1 MEPIAAVRRLIITAL
16 ILLWPMASSNAP
28 RELSYTQFLSQVE
41 DGNVATAE
49 IDPSGSVTGT
59 MSSGAEYTT
68 QIPTAL
74 QDTGL
79 AEELK
84 SKDVQITGKPQ
95 PGTTLVDI
103 LLSLLPFALLIGV
116 YVWFARRA
124 QRQVAGGMA
133 GSSDRGRRSMT
144 PSAPRPGSP
153 TLPGTTAPSRRSA
166 RSSTS

>member
-1 MEPIAAVRRLIITAL
+1 MTEHAKPGRDLDRARPQAPPPPPRWSRWLPFVGLIITAL
-16 ILLWPMASSNAP
+16 ILLWPMGSSNAP
-28 RELSYTQFLSQVE
+28 MELSYTQFLSQVE

-124 QRQVAGGMA
+124 QRSAGGRR
-133 GSSDRGRRSMT
+133 RG
-144 PSAPRPGSP
+144 P
-153 TLPGTTAPSRRSA
+153 
-166 RSSTS
+166 